1 MTTSDADADIT
12 HKNASDNMCIC
23 INFVFVV
30 KNMLAP
36 KTNVFE
42 ITNRFA
48 SMSCPSKKTGVSAVT
63 NLLQQKKTYTTSA
76 TIRSTSTW
84 CSD

>member
-1 MTTSDADADIT
+1 MQVIHGERFTDPKLSPRLSIIAFQTPPDVDIT

-36 KTNVFE
+36 KTNVFV
-42 ITNRFA
+42 ITNVFA
-48 SMSCPSKKTGVSAVT
+48 SMSCLSSKLVY
-63 NLLQQKKTYTTSA
+63 L
-76 TIRSTSTW
+76 R
-84 CSD
+84 